1 MLTLKALDG
10 NQEKLK
16 QESGVAYKNISNL
29 KNGDL
34 VVHES
39 FGIGLFCGPIEK
51 VFEVGV
57 REGVE
62 LEYKNN
68 TRVFISMD
76 QLSLIHPYVGSGKK
90 PKLSTLGSKKWKNEV
105 AKAKESAREVVY
117 ELFSLYSQKT
127 KKRSFS
133 YEKEK

>member
-1 MLTLKALDG
+1 MCENDFFDAYSQGSRWQPRKAKT
-10 NQEKLK
+10 EP
-16 QESGVAYKNISNL
+16 GVAYKNISNL

-39 FGIGLFCGPIEK
+39 FGIGLICGPIEK

-76 QLSLIHPYVGSGKK
+76 QLSLIHPYIGSGKN
-90 PKLSTLGSKKWKNEV
+90 P
-105 AKAKESAREVVY
+105 
-117 ELFSLYSQKT
+117 
-127 KKRSFS
+127 SFLP
-133 YEKEK
+133 

>member
-1 MLTLKALDG
+1 MCENDFFDAYSQGSRWQPRKA
-10 NQEKLK
+10 KT
-16 QESGVAYKNISNL
+16 ESGVAYKNISNL

-76 QLSLIHPYVGSGKK
+76 QLSLIHPYIGSGKR
-90 PKLSTLGSKKWKNEV
+90 P
-105 AKAKESAREVVY
+105 
-117 ELFSLYSQKT
+117 
-127 KKRSFS
+127 SFLP
-133 YEKEK
+133 